1 MRRDIERKLE
11 LERQDMQEQLNRE
24 LAELE
29 RVEERKYEQRLAQM
43 KKEVE
48 LEAKNSS
55 GLLSHDVQEFKT
67 KLEADV

>member
-1 MRRDIERKLE
+1 
-11 LERQDMQEQLNRE
+11 
-24 LAELE
+24 
-29 RVEERKYEQRLAQM
+29 M

>member
-1 MRRDIERKLE
+1 
-11 LERQDMQEQLNRE
+11 
-24 LAELE
+24 
-29 RVEERKYEQRLAQM
+29 M

-67 KLEADV
+67 KLEADVQRQLREHAREQDELVRKEEDRLE

>member
-1 MRRDIERKLE
+1 
-11 LERQDMQEQLNRE
+11 MQEQLNRE

-29 RVEERKYEQRLAQM
+29 RQEERKYEQKLAQM

-55 GLLSHDVQEFKT
+55 GLLTHDVQEFKA
-67 KLEADV
+67 KLDADVQR

>member
-1 MRRDIERKLE
+1 
-11 LERQDMQEQLNRE
+11 MQEQLNRE

-29 RVEERKYEQRLAQM
+29 RQEERKYEQRLAQM

-55 GLLSHDVQEFKT
+55 GLMSQDVQEFKA